1 MELSMMTFM
10 LEFPVLFFEQGTRE
24 EKVKKIIGDNLEKLH
39 LTVDNVV
46 YGGENNHNFLRI
58 CLDSP
63 ETIDLNLI
71 VEATNIINPL
81 IDAANIIDE
90 EYHLDIYGKSKGE

>member
-1 MELSMMTFM
+1 M
-10 LEFPVLFFEQGTRE
+10 E
-24 EKVKKIIGDNLEKLH
+24 EKVKKIIGNSLEKLH
-39 LTVDNVV
+39 LTIDNVV
-46 YGGENNHNFLRI
+46 YEKENNHNFLRI

-81 IDAANIIDE
+81 IDEANIIDE